1 MFSLFSI
8 RVFKKIMF
16 KLIEKRQ
23 IDSLGV
29 SAQSYAHTSFGS
41 THLHFESKNKEKVF
55 MVAFRTVPSNSTGVA
70 HILEHTALCGSKN
83 YPVRDPFFMMLRRS
97 INSFMN
103 AFTST
108 DWTAYPFATQN
119 DKDFKNLLDVYI
131 DSAFYPNLD
140 HLDFLQEGHRLEID
154 DAGNGAFKGVV
165 FNEMKGAM
173 SGATDQLWHGI
184 SKHLFRGTTY
194 QNNSG
199 GDPKEIVNL
208 EHADL
213 IKFHK
218 THYHPSNAIFFTYGD
233 IDVIQIQDYL
243 EEKVFSKHTPS
254 NQKFIVEDVKK
265 LSRPQLKSSKYQP
278 SQGESDSLHV
288 TSSWLLGHSFDS
300 YNLLE
305 KYLMINILI
314 DNSSSPLRKFLE
326 QYKLAKAPSPLLGI
340 EPSNREIVFTAG
352 FEGVKKANAQKAINA
367 LQKEITVIVKNGI
380 KNSAIKNAI
389 HQLELSKREVN
400 GGGMPIGLQIFLSCI
415 NAAIHFKNPLDMLD
429 LDKNINKLKK
439 NISEP
444 RYIEKLIKEHLIDNP
459 HRIDFLLEPD
469 DKFNFKLEKSL
480 NKLAKKRAKTVS
492 TEELNKIRHLSQQL
506 EKRQSEFS
514 DPESLPK
521 VTKKDLP
528 SKLNKKI
535 TKKSVNGIGVYKIA
549 SNNLN
554 YLNYYFGF
562 NKLSPADLPLVNPLA
577 YLITHVGY
585 GKKSAEQAQAYQAR
599 VCSGLD
605 ASAVM
610 LKNKIVKNPFN
621 LALSVSTKM
630 LHENTRE
637 TIDLIYSTIKNAKFT
652 DQERIKNLLQLY
664 LLREEEYLNQSGHIM
679 AMTAASAS
687 LNSYAWSQEKLHGIS
702 SLKDFK
708 DLYASQNGF
717 VKTLKKIKLLSNKIS
732 SQPQD
737 IFRAGSNIESFNSLK
752 KESIS
757 NLIKFNQKGG
767 IITNKQMGWVIN
779 SQVCFNSLA
788 FKGVPIDHTNAPY
801 LSLIAAILRNGF
813 LHTEIR
819 EKGGAY
825 GAGAQ
830 HDANSET
837 FKFFSYRDP
846 CCTKTIETFHNSKQW
861 LKNHAK
867 KRHLDEAVL
876 NVVSSID
883 KPLTPLGEAKSN
895 FSENYTQRSARSKN
909 AFRKNIINAKLK
921 DVIEVGL
928 EMFEGEYSL
937 SAIGSERYLSEMENL
952 GLSIKQF

>member
-1 MFSLFSI
+1 
-8 RVFKKIMF
+8 MF

-29 SAQSYAHTSFGS
+29 NAQSYTHTVFGS

-55 MVAFRTVPSNSTGVA
+55 MVAFRTVPSNSSGVA

-119 DKDFKNLLDVYI
+119 DKDFKNLLDVYV

-154 DAGNGAFKGVV
+154 DNGNGIFKGVV

-184 SKHLFRGTTY
+184 SKHLFKGTTY

-199 GDPKEIVNL
+199 GDPKEIINL
-208 EHADL
+208 KHADL

-233 IDVIQIQDYL
+233 IDVTQIQNYL
-243 EEKVFSKHTPS
+243 EEKVFSKHKPS
-254 NQKFIVEDVKK
+254 NQKFIVDDVKK
-265 LSRPQLKSSKYQP
+265 LSKPQLKSSKYQP
-278 SQGESDSLHV
+278 SQGDKDSLHV
-288 TSSWLLGHSFDS
+288 TSSWLLGHSYDS

-305 KYLMINILI
+305 KYLMINVLI

-340 EPSNREIVFTAG
+340 EPSNKEIVFTAG
-352 FEGVKKANAQKAINA
+352 FEGVKKANAKKAIKA
-367 LQKEITVIVKNGI
+367 LQKEISVIVKNGI

-415 NAAIHFKNPLDMLD
+415 NAAIHFENPLDMLD

-459 HRIDFLLEPD
+459 HRIDFLLEPEE
-469 DKFNFKLEKSL
+469 KFNFKLEKSL
-480 NKLAKKRAKTVS
+480 NELAKKRANTVS
-492 TEELNKIRHLSQQL
+492 VDELNKIRQLSKQL
-506 EKRQSEFS
+506 EKRQSEYS

-528 SKLNKKI
+528 TKLTKTI
-535 TKKSVNGIGVYKIA
+535 SKKSVNGKEVYKIA

-554 YLNYYFGF
+554 YVNYYFGF
-562 NKLSPADLPLVNPLA
+562 NKLSASDFPLINPLA

-585 GKKSAEQAQAYQAR
+585 SKKSAEQAQAYQAR
-599 VCSGLD
+599 VCAGLD
-605 ASAVM
+605 ASPVM
-610 LKNKIVKNPFN
+610 LKNKLAKNPFN
-621 LALSVSTKM
+621 LALAVTTKM
-630 LHENTRE
+630 LPENTHE
-637 TIDLIYSTIKNAKFT
+637 TIDLIYNVIKNAKFT
-652 DQERIKNLLQLY
+652 DQERIRNLLQLY
-664 LLREEEYLNQSGHIM
+664 LLREEEYLNQSGHVM
-679 AMTAASAS
+679 AMSAASAS
-687 LNSYAWSQEKLHGIS
+687 LNSFAWSQESLHGIS

-708 DLYASQNGF
+708 DLYGSHDGF
-717 VKTLKKIKLLSNKIS
+717 VKTLEKIKSLSNKIS
-732 SQPQD
+732 SHPQN
-737 IFRAGSNIESFNSLK
+737 IFRAGSDVQSFDSLK
-752 KESIS
+752 RESVS
-757 NLIKFNQKGG
+757 SSIKFNQKGR
-767 IITNKQMGWVIN
+767 ISSDEQTGWLIN
-779 SQVCFNSLA
+779 SQVCFNALT
-788 FKGVPIDHTNAPY
+788 FKGVSIDHKNAPY
-801 LSLIAAILRNGF
+801 LSLVAAMLRNGF

-830 HDANSET
+830 HDSNSES

-846 CCTKTIETFHNSKQW
+846 CCAKTIETFHSSKQW
-861 LKNHAK
+861 LKKHAK

-883 KPLTPLGEAKSN
+883 KPLTPLGEAKTN
-895 FSENYTQRSARSKN
+895 FSENYSQRSARSKN

-921 DVIEVGL
+921 EVIDAGL

-937 SAIGSERYLSEMENL
+937 SAIGSDRYSSEMENL